1 MSCDSL
7 PAVVVSSYS
16 QQLLSMLCAGDAFST
31 QVVQQRSRISR
42 SQWSAF
48 IWSSI
53 ICSYIVILNSAFI
66 LQYWNNLHSFM
77 TSVPSV
83 YLNIP
88 HLLSV
93 LHIIWNAEMVMILLF
108 HFNFCLLSS
117 LLGSSKSFSS
127 LPVLFY
133 CHLKSCDIFY
143 TQINLMMTTCF

>member
-53 ICSYIVILNSAFI
+53 ICSYSVILNSAFI

-108 HFNFCLLSS
+108 HFNFVYSLHCWGAVRAFQACLSCFIVIWS
-117 LLGSSKSFSS
+117 PAMFSI
-127 LPVLFY
+127 
-133 CHLKSCDIFY
+133 HK
-143 TQINLMMTTCF
+143 